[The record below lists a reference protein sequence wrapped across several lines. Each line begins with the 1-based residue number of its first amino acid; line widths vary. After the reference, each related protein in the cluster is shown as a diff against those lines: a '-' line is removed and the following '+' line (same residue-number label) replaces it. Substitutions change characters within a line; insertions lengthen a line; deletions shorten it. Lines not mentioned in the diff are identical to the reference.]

1 MQSNGRLTRQGG
13 ADKQEHFTIDN
24 AAGGM
29 YSNVVGKRRESP
41 SLDALEQ
48 CFEGRLAACVDKDEG
63 AVFAHEISAAFVRD
77 LKISVSRNDMILLS
91 VLREIPQP
99 SCKCSDIGSD
109 VDRAGEKL

>member
-13 ADKQEHFTIDN
+13 ADKQEHLTIDD

-29 YSNVVGKRRESP
+29 NSNIVGKRRESP

-48 CFEGRLAACVDKDEG
+48 RFEGRLAAGVGKDKG
-63 AVFAHEISAAFVRD
+63 PVFAHDISAAFVCD
-77 LKISVSRNDMILLS
+77 IKISVSRDDVILLS

-99 SCKCSDIGSD
+99 SCKCSDIGAD
-109 VDRAGEKL
+109 VDRAGKKL